1 MKTALEPYVI
11 DFLRSKGYKY
21 FLPEEITCHN
31 EVSATLLK
39 PCKNKRLNNN
49 KSGSS
54 YISIEK
60 RDYVINKEGHK
71 EWMWANIPN
80 DELADLRRWQIS
92 YSARLQPSETE

>member
-21 FLPEEITCHN
+21 FLSETITCQN
-31 EVSATLLK
+31 KVPAVLLK
-39 PCKNKRLNNN
+39 PCKNKYLNEDRLQ
-49 KSGSS
+49 GSF
-54 YISIEK
+54 IAIEN

-92 YSARLQPSETE
+92 YFAKMQPLPTE